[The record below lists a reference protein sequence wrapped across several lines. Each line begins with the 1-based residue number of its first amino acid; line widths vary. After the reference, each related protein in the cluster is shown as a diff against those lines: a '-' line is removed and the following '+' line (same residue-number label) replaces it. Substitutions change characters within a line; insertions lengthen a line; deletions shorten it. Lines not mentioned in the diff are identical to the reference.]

1 VEDVKDVDLYKMVP
15 FNCELPGTSQL
26 QVSLFDYDM
35 IGGDGTCFFLVFGG
49 LALISCLLYG
59 YAVHLMC
66 ACETFRCP
74 LLVTCDVQFGAVLM
88 YC

>member
-35 IGGDGTCFFLVFGG
+35 IGGDGACSFLRCFGG
-49 LALISCLLYG
+49 WRYMSCLL
-59 YAVHLMC
+59 C
-66 ACETFRCP
+66 
-74 LLVTCDVQFGAVLM
+74 
-88 YC
+88 

>member
-35 IGGDGTCFFLVFGG
+35 IGGDGACSFLRCLGG
-49 LALISCLLYG
+49 WRCISCLLCG
-59 YAVHLMC
+59 YTVH
-66 ACETFRCP
+66 
-74 LLVTCDVQFGAVLM
+74 
-88 YC
+88 

>member
-35 IGGDGTCFFLVFGG
+35 IGGDG
-49 LALISCLLYG
+49 
-59 YAVHLMC
+59 
-66 ACETFRCP
+66 R
-74 LLVTCDVQFGAVLM
+74 
-88 YC
+88 

>member
-35 IGGDGTCFFLVFGG
+35 IGGDGRCFVQRCWLCLGG
-49 LALISCLLYG
+49 RLCMLCPLCG
-59 YAVHLMC
+59 YTVHLMR
-66 ACETFRCP
+66 AGDSVRCR
-74 LLVTCDVQFGAVLM
+74 LVVSVKPCLAR
-88 YC
+88 Y